1 MPEIA
6 TAVSITVAVMSA
18 VIAIATYVRGGKQV
32 VQGDAA
38 ERAEMS
44 LKLEFISNDLKDI
57 KAEDRRRVS
66 ELREVREQHVT
77 DINELRGLIIIAQE
91 HADAAHDRLD
101 RAGIDMRR
109 VEVRHI
115 ED

>member
-18 VIAIATYVRGGKQV
+18 IIAIATYVRGGKQV

-44 LKLEFISNDLKDI
+44 LKLEFIGNDIKDI
-57 KAEDRRRVS
+57 KAENRQRV
-66 ELREVREQHVT
+66 EDLREIKDQHMT
-77 DINELRGLIIIAQE
+77 DIGEIRGLVILAQE
-91 HADAAHDRLD
+91 HADAAHARLD
-101 RAGIDMRR
+101 RVGIDQHRI
-109 VEVRHI
+109 ETRHSK
-115 ED
+115 D